1 MNNMIMRR
9 CFRSFL
15 SSQKSLKSGQSIVSS
30 QMVINR
36 GFSRVN
42 VRHLDIAEDRKIAY
56 KLTPGK
62 TGPTIVHVPGLNEYT
77 RMNGDKAMSLLRY
90 CNINDFPCVIYDH
103 ECTGNSEGDTRN
115 VLFSHWVEDLETVIT
130 RLTEGPIVLVG
141 SSLGGWLALSAA
153 KHYSHLI
160 HGMILFSPAINYV
173 WKYYEKHLNSLP
185 PHVANRL
192 KKGDIHVHT
201 HQFGDALLKKD
212 FAEDSRKHEIDLDQ
226 PIDIDC
232 PVRIVHGL
240 EDEEIDA
247 EDLLKLVKN
256 IKSNDVDLLYRK
268 NGDHQLEAPEDMELF
283 MNTIDRLMKDYP
295 LRSIG
300 ILRD

>member
-1 MNNMIMRR
+1 MNKMFMRR
-9 CFRSFL
+9 CFSSFL
-15 SSQKSLKSGQSIVSS
+15 PSQKSFLFGQKIVSR
-30 QMVINR
+30 QTVFNR

-42 VRHLDIAEDRKIAY
+42 VRHLEIAEDRKIAY

-62 TGPTIVHVPGLNEYT
+62 AGPTIIHVPGLNEYT

-90 CNINDFPCVIYDH
+90 CNINDYPCVIYDH

-141 SSLGGWLALSAA
+141 SSLGGWLALSVA
-153 KHYSHLI
+153 KHHSHLI

-173 WKYYEKHLNSLP
+173 WKYYEKHLDSLP
-185 PHVANRL
+185 KHVATRL
-192 KKGDIHVHT
+192 KEGDIHVHT
-201 HQFGDALLKKD
+201 HEFGDALLKKD
-212 FAEDSRKHEIDLDQ
+212 FAEDSRKHEIDLEQ
-226 PIDIDC
+226 PIKIDC
-232 PVRIVHGL
+232 PVRIVHGM
-240 EDEEIDA
+240 EDDEIKPD
-247 EDLLKLVKN
+247 DLLKLVKN
-256 IKSNDVDLLYRK
+256 IKSNDVDLLFRK

-295 LRSIG
+295 VRSIG